1 MGVLPNLAAQIAKT
15 HFLTNLKYHDKKQ
28 QLKDRFLAWMIL
40 LCVALPMQVWAQ
52 KLTVTGTVVEQNG
65 EPVIGATV
73 MEKGTAN
80 GTSTDIDGNFTINV
94 DEKELLW
101 SPI

>member
-1 MGVLPNLAAQIAKT
+1 
-15 HFLTNLKYHDKKQ
+15 
-28 QLKDRFLAWMIL
+28 
-40 LCVALPMQVWAQ
+40 MQVWAQ